1 MIKNDIDV
9 VFNCSTNVIGGG
21 IQNSVNFITQVIKNK
36 GYGLKW
42 YFLLSPQVYSQIKD
56 ILMQGSFFIAY
67 DSPASS
73 FVARNKIKKL
83 IDSLSP
89 KLIYTSA
96 GPAYINFSAPHI
108 MGCSNPYILGA
119 SDYAY
124 KLYGGWKER
133 LKRKLKTVYQKFNI
147 KKANAWIVQTEASK
161 RQLQKIVTKK
171 SKIYVIYNSVS
182 EDFLNFLNQKNIASG
197 YDDKIK
203 KDAVYKIIVPTA
215 YYKHKDLERVPV
227 VASLLKEKYS
237 VKFKI
242 IFTVGSER
250 DYDNIINIAKKY
262 GVEDLIDN
270 IGAYSHSQ
278 ALSIYSKYDVVLQP
292 SALEVFSTSYIEAMS
307 TLRPLV
313 VPDFDFAKSI
323 CGDYPYYYS
332 ATDIN
337 TYVEALY
344 NAIND
349 SGLQE
354 RYHKA
359 VQIVSKYGSQEQR
372 VNKIVKL
379 IKDYLV
385 DNERE
390 HV

>member
-1 MIKNDIDV
+1 
-9 VFNCSTNVIGGG
+9 
-21 IQNSVNFITQVIKNK
+21 
-36 GYGLKW
+36 
-42 YFLLSPQVYSQIKD
+42 FLLSPQVHSQIKD

-215 YYKHKDLERVPV
+215 YYK
-227 VASLLKEKYS
+227 
-237 VKFKI
+237 
-242 IFTVGSER
+242 
-250 DYDNIINIAKKY
+250 
-262 GVEDLIDN
+262 
-270 IGAYSHSQ
+270 
-278 ALSIYSKYDVVLQP
+278 
-292 SALEVFSTSYIEAMS
+292 
-307 TLRPLV
+307 
-313 VPDFDFAKSI
+313 
-323 CGDYPYYYS
+323 
-332 ATDIN
+332 
-337 TYVEALY
+337 
-344 NAIND
+344 
-349 SGLQE
+349 
-354 RYHKA
+354 
-359 VQIVSKYGSQEQR
+359 
-372 VNKIVKL
+372 
-379 IKDYLV
+379 
-385 DNERE
+385 
-390 HV
+390 